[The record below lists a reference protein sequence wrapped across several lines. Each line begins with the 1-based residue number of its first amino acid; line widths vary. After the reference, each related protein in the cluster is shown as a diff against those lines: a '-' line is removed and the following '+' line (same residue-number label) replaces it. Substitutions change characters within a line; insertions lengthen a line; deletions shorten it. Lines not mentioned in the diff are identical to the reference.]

1 MQLEIELEWYEGKE
15 KESIQLA
22 QNVIRSWY
30 GIKFKKGNPYQS
42 SPSGVAIGLAA
53 MVFNQFMSL
62 GMNNQGSLIINV
74 VGLGVILSELG
85 GPILVRKGLIRSGE
99 VKNQNERYLH

>member
-1 MQLEIELEWYEGKE
+1 
-15 KESIQLA
+15 
-22 QNVIRSWY
+22 
-30 GIKFKKGNPYQS
+30 
-42 SPSGVAIGLAA
+42 